1 MAKESKNVKNVD
13 KTTKNKKSFAKDFK
27 AELKK
32 VIWPTSKQLV
42 NSTGAVI
49 AIVATIVIFTFALD
63 VVFEAINTHGINAIK
78 DAVTTNEVSN
88 ETMNEA
94 TVLDANTTDSTNE
107 SVVSNQVTNEC
118 TENTVNQ

>member
-32 VIWPTSKQLV
+32 VIWTTSKQLV
-42 NSTGAVI
+42 NSTVAVVSIVAVI
-49 AIVATIVIFTFALD
+49 VLLTLALD
-63 VVFEAINTHGINAIK
+63 VAFEAINTKGINQIK
-78 DAVTTNEVSN
+78 ALVTPNEVSN
-88 ETMNEA
+88 ETLDEA

-107 SVVSNQVTNEC
+107 SEESNQVTNES
-118 TENTVNQ
+118 TENQ

>member
-42 NSTGAVI
+42 NSTIAVI
-49 AIVATIVIFTFALD
+49 SIVGVIVLFTFVLD
-63 VVFEAINTHGINAIK
+63 VAFEAINTNGINKIK
-78 DAVTTNEVSN
+78 SLVTTNEVSN
-88 ETMNEA
+88 ETLNEA

-107 SVVSNQVTNEC
+107 SEESN
-118 TENTVNQ
+118 